1 MAKPVRALYH
11 KAERVRPDPKKDR
24 KTPMMKRKEFILGAA
39 VGLTFAAA
47 ATGYIV
53 TASGWNAAFS
63 VLGVLGLIAA
73 LLFTQIDASK
83 RVYKDSEPTPA

>member
-1 MAKPVRALYH
+1 MAL
-11 KAERVRPDPKKDR
+11 DIGD
-24 KTPMMKRKEFILGAA
+24 EFAGSVSAVMNSTGA
-39 VGLTFAAA
+39 VGQTFAAA

-53 TASGWNAAFS
+53 TAAGWNAAFS

-83 RVYKDSEPTPA
+83 RLYKDAEPTPA